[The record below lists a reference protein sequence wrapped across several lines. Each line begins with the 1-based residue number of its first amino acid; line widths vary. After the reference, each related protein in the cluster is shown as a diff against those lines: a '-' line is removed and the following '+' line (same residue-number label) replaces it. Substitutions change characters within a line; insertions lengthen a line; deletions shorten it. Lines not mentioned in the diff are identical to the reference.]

1 MQNKKKKD
9 TKLPRKSTYILYSL
23 KKELSSVLFPYDVQ
37 IAKSF
42 FPVYFIWPQQTWR
55 QLDDAERLGI
65 VTHQIRLQLKMGSW
79 LTAAEF
85 DVSYKT

>member
-42 FPVYFIWPQQTWR
+42 FQYISFDHNK
-55 QLDDAERLGI
+55 LDDNW
-65 VTHQIRLQLKMGSW
+65 TKLK
-79 LTAAEF
+79 
-85 DVSYKT
+85 D